1 MALAASTAVLHW
13 LATLWGRPVAA
24 TPALMFALG
33 MAALLMTGAWST
45 LPLAFQPAGARQVGT
60 YFGVAH
66 AHEMLFGG
74 VVLGLLAGVYQHG
87 ARLFGR
93 TLDPH
98 LGQLHFALTLVGAF
112 ATFLPMHLLGLAG
125 MPRRI
130 HTYPAAM
137 GWGGL
142 NLLATL
148 GTVVLVGAGVVFA
161 VALLRAKRV
170 DADAARPGGEVAL
183 PGTPG
188 PALAASGL
196 ALLATGTLL
205 GWLVGTV
212 GAGLLAVG
220 GWRMARDWRG

>member
-1 MALAASTAVLHW
+1 
-13 LATLWGRPVAA
+13 
-24 TPALMFALG
+24 MFALG

-93 TLDPH
+93 TLDVGVVLGLLAGVYQHGARLFGRTLDPH

-125 MPRRI
+125 MPRR
-130 HTYPAAM
+130 
-137 GWGGL
+137 
-142 NLLATL
+142 
-148 GTVVLVGAGVVFA
+148 
-161 VALLRAKRV
+161 
-170 DADAARPGGEVAL
+170 
-183 PGTPG
+183 
-188 PALAASGL
+188 
-196 ALLATGTLL
+196 
-205 GWLVGTV
+205 
-212 GAGLLAVG
+212 
-220 GWRMARDWRG
+220 